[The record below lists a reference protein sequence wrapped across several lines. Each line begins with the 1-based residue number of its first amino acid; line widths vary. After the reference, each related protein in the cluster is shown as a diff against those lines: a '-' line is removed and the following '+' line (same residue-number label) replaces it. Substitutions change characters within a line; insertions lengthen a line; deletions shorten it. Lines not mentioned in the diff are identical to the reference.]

1 MQRRYTIGQAVCV
14 QHTLCY
20 SVGQINLIPSTVYV
34 YLVPSMV
41 ASSGIALRQR
51 ARDALAAA
59 HSCKQGR
66 QVIAD
71 ALAAAQRSACVRDI
85 FAYLAGCD
93 FICKLCIVG
102 VMPCNV
108 VVDCGYLFC
117 IGCCALA
124 DFSRLLADCITCCKL
139 HICGGDKVG
148 SIFVFD
154 FCIYGF
160 SADNLIGCTGNV
172 FTYGNSVCAI
182 ALIQREFCSFAAR
195 AVFIGGLIV
204 TVLDA
209 DLQFGIGSVI
219 YGNKTIFCMG
229 SINRTC
235 RSAGCYHACHRH

>member
-1 MQRRYTIGQAVCV
+1 MQRRYAIGQAVCV
-14 QHTLCY
+14 QYTLCY

-41 ASSGIALRQR
+41 ASAGIALCQR

-59 HSCKQGR
+59 HSCKQRR

-71 ALAAAQRSACVRDI
+71 ALATVQRSTCVRDI

-124 DFSRLLADCITCCKL
+124 DFSRLWLTASPAANCTSA
-139 HICGGDKVG
+139 GGDKVG

-182 ALIQREFCSFAAR
+182 ALVQREFCSFAAG

-209 DLQFGIGSVI
+209 VHFNLESEA
-219 YGNKTIFCMG
+219 YL
-229 SINRTC
+229 R
-235 RSAGCYHACHRH
+235 

>member
-1 MQRRYTIGQAVCV
+1 
-14 QHTLCY
+14 
-20 SVGQINLIPSTVYV
+20 
-34 YLVPSMV
+34 
-41 ASSGIALRQR
+41 
-51 ARDALAAA
+51 
-59 HSCKQGR
+59 
-66 QVIAD
+66 
-71 ALAAAQRSACVRDI
+71 
-85 FAYLAGCD
+85 
-93 FICKLCIVG
+93 
-102 VMPCNV
+102 MPCNV

-124 DFSRLLADCITCCKL
+124 DFSRLLADCIACCKL

-172 FTYGNSVCAI
+172 FTYGNGVCAI
-182 ALIQREFCSFAAR
+182 ALIQREFGSLAAR